1 MYFWLKFLHIAAMA
15 VWLGGLVML
24 PRVLP
29 RRHGAREHGNTWE
42 TTARV
47 LYFNLMT
54 PGAVLTIVFG
64 TALLAWGFEG
74 AWLPAK
80 LALVASAVLLHVYF
94 GMRLV
99 EVSKGRSSGLSS
111 PQRIMGWTP
120 LLLVLLIAALAAGK
134 PLALPPLGGI

>member
-1 MYFWLKFLHIAAMA
+1 MYFWLKFLHVAAMA
-15 VWLGGLVML
+15 VWLGGLLLL
-24 PRVLP
+24 PRLLP
-29 RRHGAREHGNTWE
+29 RRQGAREEGGWE
-42 TTARV
+42 ATGRM

-80 LALVASAVLLHVYF
+80 LALVAMAVLLHVYF

-99 EVSKGRSSGLSS
+99 EVSKGRSSGLGR
-111 PQRIMGWTP
+111 PQRIMGWAP

-134 PLALPPLGGI
+134 PRALPPLGGI